1 MSTGNNPAVDLAA
14 RSIAD
19 SAADSAAK
27 FAANATASP
36 NAAHEII
43 STATAPFTSVPAM
56 LSAAATYSSSA
67 ASNRSATDAAFA
79 SSEASAPL
87 PTTGAEAR
95 LPAAATAA
103 SAPTSINAPLARV
116 RATPISTERIST
128 DAPMALLPNANSP
141 TMGGLNASP
150 SVGSSLPEETGP
162 RSLMGAQLAP
172 TAIASSSPPAV
183 GAAPIWVQDPT
194 AGQAPKPATFDSIR
208 RAASSTWTATA
219 TAATIASADA
229 HSSHHRSSDRRVD
242 ANPMLSAP
250 TVPRATS
257 RFAEATFM
265 GAMHTG
271 AMHSNSN
278 LAAPEAHLPAST
290 MSTTPTLN
298 AAASPSSSSL
308 HSSHDIQPQGLP
320 ESLAARHAPVR
331 KAYEVQPHQL
341 SSGTHKLLAVM
352 IAVICLYYRRP
363 LGVCFARLR
372 TFGESIATLIAAIRS
387 RRADA
392 TEEELQTLNV
402 SPSSPR
408 SSSAPKRRTSL
419 GRVSTDEEAADGWGD
434 TGWGESGWGDGGW
447 GDEKEKEEK
456 PSAQKSPAD
465 GWEVSG
471 NGWGGQDDG
480 DGWEG
485 QDDGDGWEGQ
495 DDDDGWE
502 GQDDDDG
509 WEGQDDIEFATTPKS
524 NSGPLVD
531 KV

>member
-1 MSTGNNPAVDLAA
+1 
-14 RSIAD
+14 
-19 SAADSAAK
+19 
-27 FAANATASP
+27 
-36 NAAHEII
+36 
-43 STATAPFTSVPAM
+43 
-56 LSAAATYSSSA
+56 
-67 ASNRSATDAAFA
+67 
-79 SSEASAPL
+79 
-87 PTTGAEAR
+87 
-95 LPAAATAA
+95 
-103 SAPTSINAPLARV
+103 
-116 RATPISTERIST
+116 
-128 DAPMALLPNANSP
+128 
-141 TMGGLNASP
+141 
-150 SVGSSLPEETGP
+150 
-162 RSLMGAQLAP
+162 
-172 TAIASSSPPAV
+172 
-183 GAAPIWVQDPT
+183 
-194 AGQAPKPATFDSIR
+194 
-208 RAASSTWTATA
+208 
-219 TAATIASADA
+219 
-229 HSSHHRSSDRRVD
+229 
-242 ANPMLSAP
+242 
-250 TVPRATS
+250 
-257 RFAEATFM
+257 
-265 GAMHTG
+265 
-271 AMHSNSN
+271 
-278 LAAPEAHLPAST
+278 
-290 MSTTPTLN
+290 
-298 AAASPSSSSL
+298 
-308 HSSHDIQPQGLP
+308 
-320 ESLAARHAPVR
+320 
-331 KAYEVQPHQL
+331 
-341 SSGTHKLLAVM
+341 M